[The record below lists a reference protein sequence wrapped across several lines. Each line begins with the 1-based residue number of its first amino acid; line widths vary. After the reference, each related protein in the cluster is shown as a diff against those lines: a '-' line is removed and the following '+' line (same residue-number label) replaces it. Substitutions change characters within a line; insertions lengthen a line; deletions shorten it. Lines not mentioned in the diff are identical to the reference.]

1 MIYLNPEQDELV
13 RLDPRGHLLIRGV
26 AGSGKTTIALYRAKY
41 LSENYLDMF
50 TANKILVLTYNRTL
64 VAFMREQAKEL
75 GLEGVEISSFH
86 QWTGNYLKQQGISVS
101 KVLQSSNTEKVEI
114 LRKARGEVQRRFP
127 NHPIL
132 RRNPFFFAE
141 EIEWMKGSCILDL
154 ETYLSAERQG
164 RGSRLNIEDRKV
176 VFAVFEQYRLEM
188 QQRQRYDY
196 EDFALLALEFLKD
209 DDSFQY
215 YTHIVVDEAQD
226 LSRAELTVITKL
238 VDSQTNSINLL
249 ADAAQKI
256 YDTNFTWKGVGINI
270 QGRSHTLNKNFRTTI
285 EIAEAAYSLLEKDTD
300 FVRNSEDYVKPEQIN
315 KDQHGCYPIYRR
327 FSSLEE
333 GTDYV
338 VEEVKRLKEQTTLKL
353 SEIVVLHRLR
363 GSLSAI
369 HQGLNHHQ
377 IPNYILTPQT
387 AQRWNYETEEVKLC
401 TIHSI
406 KGLEARVIFILGVDE
421 GNLPFAPSM
430 VSGGDVPENIMQERK
445 LLYVGMTRAKEWLYL
460 ISGKN
465 PSRYLSEIN
474 RHFLRLSSFCRL
486 RPFYAIPP
494 GEYLFQQ
501 LVSDD
506 SPEERV
512 RQWLLR
518 ELIES
523 YGFPK
528 ELFDGRTV
536 DIEVPIAI
544 GARQY
549 FVDVAIQKELQGD
562 PKPLVLFEV
571 KRLDSTEGIDQLHG
585 YLSASPT
592 ARIGVWTN
600 GCELKCFI
608 KNGNQI
614 ESRPDIPVYNEATFG

>member
-1 MIYLNPEQDELV
+1 MIYLNPEQDRLV
-13 RLDPRGHLLIRGV
+13 RLDSRGHLLIRGV
-26 AGSGKTTIALYRAKY
+26 AGSGKTTVALYRAKY

-64 VAFMREQAKEL
+64 VAFMRGQAKEL

-86 QWTGNYLKQQGISVS
+86 QWAGNYLNQRGISIN
-101 KVLQSSNTEKVEI
+101 KVLNSGDEERRAI
-114 LRKARGEVQRRFP
+114 LKKACSEAQRRFE
-127 NHPIL
+127 NRPIFNW
-132 RRNPFFFAE
+132 NPFFFE
-141 EIEWMKGSCILDL
+141 KEIAWMKGSRILDI
-154 ETYLSAERQG
+154 ETYLDVERQG
-164 RGSRLNIEDRKV
+164 RRGRLNAEDRKV
-176 VFAVFEQYRLEM
+176 VFAVFEQYKFEM
-188 QQRQRYDY
+188 MQKQWFDY
-196 EDFALLALEFLKD
+196 EDFALLALRALED
-209 DDSFQY
+209 DDSSQ

-226 LSRAELTVITKL
+226 LSQAELSVITKL
-238 VDSQTNSINLL
+238 VDSQTNSITLL
-249 ADAAQKI
+249 TDAAQKI
-256 YDTNFTWKGVGINI
+256 YDNGFTWKGVGINI
-270 QGRSHTLNKNFRTTI
+270 QGRSHTLNKNFRTTV
-285 EIAEAAYSLLEKDTD
+285 EIAEAAYTLLEKDID
-300 FVRNSEDYVKPEQIN
+300 FVQNSEDYVKPEQIN

-327 FSSLEE
+327 LSSLEE

-338 VEEVKRLKEQTTLKL
+338 VEEIKRLKEQTDCKL
-353 SEIVVLHRLR
+353 SEIVVLHRRR
-363 GSLSAI
+363 GYLSVI
-369 HQGLNHHQ
+369 QQRLNHHQ
-377 IPNYILTPQT
+377 IPNYILT
-387 AQRWNYETEEVKLC
+387 AQRWNHETEEVKLC
-401 TIHSI
+401 TMHSI
-406 KGLEARVIFILGVDE
+406 KGLEARVVFILGLDE
-421 GNLPFAPSM
+421 GNLPNVPPS
-430 VSGGDVPENIMQERK
+430 SDIEAITQERK

-460 ISGKN
+460 ISGRN
-465 PSRYLSEIN
+465 PSRYLGEID
-474 RHFLRLSSFCRL
+474 RRFLRLSSFYRL

-494 GEYLFQQ
+494 EEYLFQQ
-501 LVSDD
+501 LVNDD

-523 YGFPK
+523 YGFPQ

-536 DIEVPIAI
+536 NIEVPIAI

-549 FVDVAIQKELQGD
+549 FVDVAIQKEFQGD

>member
-1 MIYLNPEQDELV
+1 MIYLNPEQDRLV
-13 RLDPRGHLLIRGV
+13 RLDSRGHLLIRGV
-26 AGSGKTTIALYRAKY
+26 AGSGKTTVALYRAKY

-75 GLEGVEISSFH
+75 GLEDVEISSFH
-86 QWTGNYLKQQGISVS
+86 QWAGNYLNRRGIPIN
-101 KVLQSSNTEKVEI
+101 KVLNSGDPERRPI
-114 LRKARGEVQRRFP
+114 LKKACSEAQRRFK
-127 NHPIL
+127 NRPIL
-132 RRNPFFFAE
+132 NWNPFFFE
-141 EIEWMKGSCILDL
+141 KEIAWMKGSRILDL
-154 ETYLSAERQG
+154 ETYLDVERQG
-164 RGSRLNIEDRKV
+164 RRGRLNAEDRKA
-176 VFAVFEQYRLEM
+176 VFAVFEHYKLEM
-188 QQRQRYDY
+188 MQKRWFDY
-196 EDFALLALEFLKD
+196 EDFALLALPALED

-226 LSRAELTVITKL
+226 LSQAELSVITKL
-238 VDSQTNSINLL
+238 VDSQTNSITLL
-249 ADAAQKI
+249 TDAAQKI
-256 YDTNFTWKGVGINI
+256 YDNGFTWKGVGINI
-270 QGRSHTLNKNFRTTI
+270 QGRSHTLNKNFRTTV
-285 EIAEAAYSLLEKDTD
+285 EIAEAAYTLLEKDTD
-300 FVRNSEDYVKPEQIN
+300 FVQNSEDYVKPEQIN

-327 FSSLEE
+327 FISLEE

-338 VEEVKRLKEQTTLKL
+338 VGEIKRLKEQTDCKL

-363 GSLSAI
+363 GILDI
-369 HQGLNHHQ
+369 IKQRLNHHQ
-377 IPNYILTPQT
+377 IPNHILT
-387 AQRWNYETEEVKLC
+387 AQRWTHEAEEVKLC
-401 TIHSI
+401 TMHSI
-406 KGLEARVIFILGVDE
+406 KGLEARVVFILGLDE
-421 GNLPFAPSM
+421 GNLPPS
-430 VSGGDVPENIMQERK
+430 SDIETITQERK

-460 ISGKN
+460 ISGRN
-465 PSRYLSEIN
+465 PSRYLSEID
-474 RHFLRLSSFCRL
+474 RRFLRLSSFYRL

-494 GEYLFQQ
+494 EEYLFQQ
-501 LVSDD
+501 LVNND

-523 YGFPK
+523 YGFPQ
-528 ELFDGRTV
+528 ELFDGRTIN
-536 DIEVPIAI
+536 IEVPIAI

-549 FVDVAIQKELQGD
+549 FADVAIQKEFEGD

-585 YLSASPT
+585 YLSACPT